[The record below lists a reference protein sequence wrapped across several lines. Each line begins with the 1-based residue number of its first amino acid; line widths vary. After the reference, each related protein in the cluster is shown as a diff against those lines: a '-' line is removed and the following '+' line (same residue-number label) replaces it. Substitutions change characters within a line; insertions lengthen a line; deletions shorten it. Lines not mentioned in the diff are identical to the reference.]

1 MSSVG
6 NVVLYH
12 LLSLGYSPS
21 RSHHLSSFCS
31 VFTLCDP
38 MTCLAEEPC
47 RCSLPA
53 LYVSS
58 WFIDHLGPVLYRLV
72 ACLRVRARAA
82 YVTTV
87 LYAST

>member
-1 MSSVG
+1 MQ
-6 NVVLYH
+6 
-12 LLSLGYSPS
+12 
-21 RSHHLSSFCS
+21 
-31 VFTLCDP
+31 
-38 MTCLAEEPC
+38 
-47 RCSLPA
+47 PA
-53 LYVSS
+53 CPVCVYVSS